1 MSAGR
6 PLVAAPAGPILG
18 FASDG
23 VRRFLGVPYAEAPIG
38 PLRFAEPQPRAVFE
52 PVFDA
57 SRHCATPQ
65 RVALFETTTIPEP
78 SIAGDD
84 TLNLDLFAPEQADR
98 APVLFWI
105 HGGGYIA
112 GSHASPWYDGSAFA
126 REGVVTVNAS
136 YRLGLDGFGIVPGAP
151 DNRGLRDLIAAL
163 RWVRDNIAAFG
174 GDPGRVTIAGQSAGG
189 GAVLSLLASPP
200 AQGLFQRAVSISGVD
215 RSIDADDAARLT
227 ERVAERLGV
236 PATADGFGPRDDG
249 SATRLLIAFRD
260 EDEEGTIMQF
270 GPVAGD
276 DVLPEPVPLGLR
288 TIGTGVPL
296 LAGSTADEFD
306 GGPTPE
312 NPDQPGPD
320 DPDVIAAKET
330 GTRITDILFRST
342 CVRVARARAGASA
355 GTWLYSFDWPSP
367 VMQGAT
373 HCIDVPFLLGTL
385 DSVGVPAALGD
396 AIPAALGSAAHG
408 DLLSFVRGEVP
419 AWRTAAGETGDA
431 VRSYGPDGV
440 ARVVA
445 GSYDAC
451 VRAADLP
458 AGNPENLGDGAVD

>member
-1 MSAGR
+1 M
-6 PLVAAPAGPILG
+6 
-18 FASDG
+18 
-23 VRRFLGVPYAEAPIG
+23 
-38 PLRFAEPQPRAVFE
+38 
-52 PVFDA
+52 
-57 SRHCATPQ
+57 
-65 RVALFETTTIPEP
+65 
-78 SIAGDD
+78 
-84 TLNLDLFAPEQADR
+84 
-98 APVLFWI
+98 LFWI